1 MTVSYTC
8 QKPIKFWA
16 KCKINLLYK
25 LNQPFCVFQAALS
38 SWQQGSGLGPHS
50 SCPWS
55 SPSLFIH
62 KTIPSSVS
70 ILSYLL
76 VTIWSALPKA
86 IMQVNGFISEVPGSL
101 SPCHCLCVSSPP
113 PSRNNLL
120 RTSLVFLVS
129 SPFLLPWLREC
140 PIPFRTLS
148 IHMLLTI
155 LVPQFPCQ

>member
-55 SPSLFIH
+55 STSLFIH
-62 KTIPSSVS
+62 KTIPFPSPRPCHIYWSPFGRLFPELSCKSMEPSQRSQEAFLPVIVSVPRRPLPHIIICCEPLWSS
-70 ILSYLL
+70 LCLL
-76 VTIWSALPKA
+76 PP
-86 IMQVNGFISEVPGSL
+86 FFPGSDSVL
-101 SPCHCLCVSSPP
+101 
-113 PSRNNLL
+113 
-120 RTSLVFLVS
+120 
-129 SPFLLPWLREC
+129 FLLEPSAYIC
-140 PIPFRTLS
+140 C
-148 IHMLLTI
+148 LL
-155 LVPQFPCQ
+155 F

>member
-55 SPSLFIH
+55 STSLFIH
-62 KTIPSSVS
+62 KTIPSPVPVPVIFIGHHLVGSFQ
-70 ILSYLL
+70 SYRASQWIHLRGPRKPFLPVIVYVPRRPLPHIIICHEPLWSSLCLL
-76 VTIWSALPKA
+76 PP
-86 IMQVNGFISEVPGSL
+86 FFPGSDSVL
-101 SPCHCLCVSSPP
+101 
-113 PSRNNLL
+113 
-120 RTSLVFLVS
+120 
-129 SPFLLPWLREC
+129 FLLKPSAYIC
-140 PIPFRTLS
+140 C
-148 IHMLLTI
+148 LL
-155 LVPQFPCQ
+155 F